1 MNMSAGDKSK
11 TVAWRLRRR
20 RIGLRA
26 ITLGFAVLG
35 AARVAQAGPVVQHT
49 LASESAQAQV
59 NVPFTFGQV
68 FRNGD
73 VPAGKTLSATSNGQ
87 TVPLQVDVKAR
98 NPDGSMRHAVL
109 TARLSSL
116 PGNGN
121 VPLQLATTSP
131 AGNPPPA
138 VSLQQLL
145 ATPYN
150 AEATF
155 NLSGTTYS
163 IKARDLLAAAATGAT
178 CAQWTPGCNI
188 WLSGPLMTTWVVH
201 GVPKSGSG
209 VSYPHLQ
216 VYFEVRAYAG
226 AGGGIGSVR
235 TDIIVENAA
244 AYDAQSVAVPQ
255 VQPQYTAVLASGTAN
270 FTSAELTQYAFTRWH
285 KVLWWNDVEPEVY
298 VRQDTRYI
306 QTTRAVPRY
315 MALNPPESLL
325 ASLRQSCEPLDD
337 CDQTLRMG
345 SGGWQD
351 AIGPLPRWT
360 AMYLVKPDARAWR
373 YMLANTDAL
382 GAYSVHYL
390 DQATGWPASIQDH
403 PFVSIGYYPSTSAI
417 AYGPP
422 SQQQQDFLRD
432 LLPTCTDNE
441 IVSDCT
447 TWGDY
452 KTGNPKGWEVAHQPA
467 MSYVPYMVTGD
478 YFYLSELAYSASYN
492 DIWSSP
498 FTRNYTQGYIDPG
511 VPNDRAKAWVLR
523 QIVNA
528 AWLLPD
534 AYPLKAEFNSVAN
547 NAIANFNDAY
557 TDNPDASPLHVT
569 NHMAYANNGV
579 TAVAMPPWQHSY
591 LTWAAGHAA
600 NLGFADAARFR
611 DWLGVFEISTMT
623 DWVDDPNHG
632 FCWLEASLYSLQV
645 QDANHDWLP
654 NFNAVY
660 ATQFPTLSGL
670 SCNSPEWLAEKSR
683 LAGRPWQAGEMDF
696 NAASAQ
702 GFPAFEQIGYAILA
716 DTDLPRARL
725 AWSIFDSRTVKPT
738 GYQSYD
744 YFPNYAVIPHGDV
757 LFADGFDNL

>member
-1 MNMSAGDKSK
+1 MNAATSHLHSS
-11 TVAWRLRRR
+11 RLNRRR
-20 RIGLRA
+20 TGLR
-26 ITLGFAVLG
+26 TLIAGAVLLG
-35 AARVAQAGPVVQHT
+35 SAVVAEATQVVQHT
-49 LASESAQAQV
+49 ITSESTQAQV

-73 VPAGKTLSATSNGQ
+73 VPAGKTISAIVSGQ
-87 TVPLQVDVKAR
+87 AVPLQVDVKAR
-98 NPDGSMRHAVL
+98 NPDGSLRHAVL
-109 TARLSSL
+109 TTSVSSL
-116 PGNGN
+116 PVNGSI
-121 VPLQLATTSP
+121 PLQLSVVSP
-131 AGNPPPA
+131 PESTPPA
-138 VSLQQLL
+138 VSLEQLL
-145 ATPYN
+145 ATPYD
-150 AEATF
+150 AEAVF
-155 NLSGTTYS
+155 NVGGTTYS
-163 IKARDLLAAAATGAT
+163 TNARALLEAPAQNGT
-178 CAQWTPGCNI
+178 CAQWNPGCNI

-201 GVPKSGSG
+201 GLPKSGSG

-226 AGGGIGSVR
+226 ANGDIGSVR

-244 AYDAQSVAVPQ
+244 AYDAQSVAAPQ
-255 VQPQYTAVLASGTAN
+255 VQPQYTAVLTSGTAQFN
-270 FTSAELTQYAFTRWH
+270 SAELTQYAFTRWH

-306 QTTRAVPRY
+306 QTTKAVPRY
-315 MALNPPESLL
+315 MTLNPPESLL
-325 ASLRQSCEPLDD
+325 ASLRQSCDPLDD

-382 GAYSVHYL
+382 GSYSVHYL
-390 DQATGWPASIQDH
+390 DQATGWPVSIQDH
-403 PFVSIGYYPSTSAI
+403 PYVSIGYYRSTSQI

-422 SQQQQDFLRD
+422 SQQQQNFLRD
-432 LLPTCTDNE
+432 LLPTCTDNA

-534 AYPLKAEFNSVAN
+534 DYPLKAELNSVAD
-547 NAIANFNDAY
+547 NAIANFNDNY

-623 DWVDDPNHG
+623 GWVDDPHHG

-654 NFNAVY
+654 DFETVY

-683 LAGRPWQAGEMDF
+683 LVGRPWQEGEMDF

-702 GFPAFEQIGYAILA
+702 GFPAFEQIGYAILS
-716 DTDLPRARL
+716 DTDLPRAKL
-725 AWSIFDSRTVKPT
+725 AWNIFDSRTVKPT
-738 GYQSYD
+738 GYLSYD
-744 YFPNYAVIPHGDV
+744 YYPNYAVIPHGDI
-757 LFADGFDNL
+757 LFTDGFDNP